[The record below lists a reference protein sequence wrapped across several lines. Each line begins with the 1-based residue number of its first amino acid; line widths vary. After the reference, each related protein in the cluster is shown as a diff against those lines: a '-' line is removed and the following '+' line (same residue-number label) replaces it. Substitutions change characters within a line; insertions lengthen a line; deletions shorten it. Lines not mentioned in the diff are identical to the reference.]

1 MYWIPLLVTIH
12 FCDLMVI
19 STEGAQN
26 AYMPK
31 EADQLQSS
39 TLMGSFKQ
47 PIQINYNVFHVLNV
61 KFLTNLIED
70 VNSFNI
76 TIVFLSYQGFDILEV
91 SLPQTII
98 IITIIIRLTDIM
110 TK

>member
-1 MYWIPLLVTIH
+1 
-12 FCDLMVI
+12 MVI
-19 STEGAQN
+19 SKEDSQN